1 MAAISWIL
9 GRNGSWIDPT
19 AWSGGAV
26 PSGADDISFAAPRAG
41 VTGYT
46 VLLST
51 GEKARSVTQSQP
63 GATLDIAG
71 GTLAPGRHLRLERRH
86 ARAGGRH
93 FGRWHAG
100 PAWRGVGRR
109 PRPPSRRRPGK
120 HPVGPDVQGPL
131 LLATQGAIVQV
142 TDGLTVAGP
151 SGALGTIGIEGAGD
165 TLSIGGMQTLDHL
178 SIGIGDPT
186 ASYLGDALFADG
198 PGGQTSTLTLGAHAA
213 LVQTGGN
220 ATLAGAGDRGLVINR
235 GSITAGLPGTFT
247 LRSLVNAGRIAVGG
261 GGEALLAGITNSGT
275 IADVSGLVSV
285 QGSLVNTGLIA
296 VSGAGAAYQ
305 ADPYAIPGLA
315 NEGVF
320 SVGPGATASLGL
332 YGYGWTNAGTLAIAG
347 GLLSVGGSFSRNQL
361 GRVQVSAGG
370 TLGLFGTLTNVG
382 TLAIGAGAALPL
394 LALQPGGEIAGG
406 VVADTGHGLL
416 AQGGTLAGVTY
427 RGALALS
434 QAGALA
440 VVDGGLTLAA
450 ASGQGTGSLSVT
462 GAGSTLLFG
471 TGTSLDHASVSL
483 GGAATGA
490 WLAVAPGQTLTLGSQ
505 ATVTQAG
512 GVAGIGSAQA
522 SVVNDGRILAGYAG
536 GTLSLAG
543 TFANAGTLAVS
554 NGETLL
560 LQTAALSNTGLISVS
575 GGDLDVAQAS
585 AAQLADIRLTGGTV
599 HVTGILQASGST
611 LGIGAGGAI
620 PMLSLSG
627 TLAGGTVRDGGG
639 GLQCVGA
646 PTLDGVSYQGTLSID
661 RPFTSVTAKD
671 GLRLADATG
680 ALPGT
685 LALTALGAS
694 LVWDST
700 QALDGATLS
709 IGAASGV
716 YPAPALLAAPGG
728 PAVQLGSHL
737 QIRQAGVDAQIGAGA
752 GTFSSAATITANLAG
767 GQFILGGD
775 WFSNAGTLG
784 VGNGDTVTAASGLF
798 TNSGLIV
805 LGASGAF
812 DLNLFDYLQGG
823 GQAGQSFV
831 NAGRIQMAGGTLAEL
846 TYGGALPNVPML
858 NAASGS
864 IAGAGVI
871 ASQIDNQGVID
882 ARGGVL
888 NLVQT
893 VTGTGA
899 LQVDSGATLVLGGVG
914 AGQTAAFRGPGGV
927 LGLQPAYFLGRIDG
941 FSAGDTIDLFNTHA
955 QSASFAGSEL
965 DVALTSGATLRLHL
979 VAPESGAL
987 SVAAGTHGDTLIRF
1001 APALPNWPDTHGSA
1015 AWLPASHGI

>member
-71 GTLAPGRHLRLERRH
+71 GTLALAGTYALSAGTLALEGATLAGGTLALHGGALVVGPGRL
-86 ARAGGRH
+86 
-93 FGRWHAG
+93 
-100 PAWRGVGRR
+100 
-109 PRPPSRRRPGK
+109 PGDALANTLS
-120 HPVGPDVQGPL
+120 GLTVQGPL

-247 LRSLVNAGRIAVGG
+247 LRSLANAGRIAVG

-370 TLGLFGTLTNVG
+370 TLGLFGTLTNAG

-775 WFSNAGTLG
+775 RFSNAGTLG

-831 NAGRIQMAGGTLAEL
+831 NTGRIQMAGGTLAEL

-965 DVALTSGATLRLHL
+965 DVALASGATLRLHL